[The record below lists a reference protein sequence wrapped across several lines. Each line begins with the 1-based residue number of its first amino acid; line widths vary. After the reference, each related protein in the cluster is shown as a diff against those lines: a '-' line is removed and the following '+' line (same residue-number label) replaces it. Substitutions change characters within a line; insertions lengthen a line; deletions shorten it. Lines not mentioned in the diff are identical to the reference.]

1 MSQDAA
7 AIATAVLPWQQ
18 AALQELQRLERAA
31 RLPQTMVL
39 QAARGTGLEY
49 FAQAL
54 TGWLLCQQ
62 RTDTPCGQCSGCRQ
76 WRAGN
81 HPDAL
86 RILPEGAAQ
95 EITVDQVRAVT
106 ELLSLSRHHQGYR
119 VVQLYPAER
128 LNRNAANA
136 LLKTLEEPGEGTVF
150 LLLSEQPRNLLP
162 TIRSRAQ
169 VITVPRPSEAQAR
182 EWLMTQGISDADSRL
197 AIYPGQPLR
206 ALEDEDREIA
216 TEFEAELQQLEA
228 APSEL
233 TNVARRIASTRDD
246 ATRFLEWLATHAWS
260 DAASH
265 LEAGPSV
272 GTTCAVETYQLTL
285 QARGAL
291 RANTPPQLAVEAL
304 LVSWLALRAQS
315 RKRPNGDMHG
325 GSR

>member
-1 MSQDAA
+1 MSQDGT
-7 AIATAVLPWQQ
+7 AIAEAVPPWQH
-18 AALQELQRLERAA
+18 ATLRELQRLERAA

-39 QAARGTGLEY
+39 QAARGTGLER

-62 RTDTPCGQCSGCRQ
+62 RTNAPCGQCDGCRQ
-76 WRAGN
+76 WQAGN

-95 EITVDQVRAVT
+95 EITVDQVRVVT
-106 ELLSLSRHHQGYR
+106 ELLSLSRHHRGYR
-119 VVQLYPAER
+119 VVQLFPAER

-162 TIRSRAQ
+162 TVRSRAQ

-182 EWLMTQGISDADSRL
+182 EWLVAQGISDGENRL
-197 AIYPGQPLR
+197 AMYPGQPIR
-206 ALEDEDREIA
+206 ALEDEDQETA
-216 TEFEAELQQLEA
+216 PLFDTALQQLEA

-233 TNVARRIASTRDD
+233 TQVARRVAATRED
-246 ATRFLEWLATHAWS
+246 ATRFLEWLATQAWN

-265 LEAGPSV
+265 LSAGPSI

-291 RANTPPQLAVEAL
+291 RANTPPQLAVESL

-315 RKRPNGDMHG
+315 RKGAGRESHVGN
-325 GSR
+325 